1 MLPETLISC
10 AKLYD
15 HYTNGFTDHCAHIY
29 LPEITILPRRSF
41 RWRTADSVKLDST
54 LLGSL
59 IASNGD
65 AVGGGSVGSTSLTA
79 VTPGHPD
86 DWDTDEYL

>member
-1 MLPETLISC
+1 
-10 AKLYD
+10 
-15 HYTNGFTDHCAHIY
+15 
-29 LPEITILPRRSF
+29 
-41 RWRTADSVKLDST
+41 VKLDST

-59 IASNGD
+59 IQHLAGNGD

-86 DWDTDEYL
+86 DWDMDEYL